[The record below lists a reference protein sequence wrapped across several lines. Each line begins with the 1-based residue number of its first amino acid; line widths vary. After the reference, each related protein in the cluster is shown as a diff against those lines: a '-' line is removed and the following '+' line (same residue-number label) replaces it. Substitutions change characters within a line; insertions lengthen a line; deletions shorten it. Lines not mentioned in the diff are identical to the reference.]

1 MTAVERLPHGY
12 TNLTR
17 RVGDRIE
24 KRYEGADA
32 IVRAEREFA
41 SLTGLHGH
49 YPVPEVLQFD
59 SSVPVLFLRE
69 VVGRHGQELID
80 QGHAAAVLRVT
91 GTQLAELQKI
101 GPSVVPGLG
110 GRGEVIVHGDFG
122 PQNML
127 YSADGTH
134 VAGVLDWE
142 MTHIG
147 SSIEDLAWSEWI
159 IRMHH
164 PDAQDDLPEL
174 FTASGLSFNWSE
186 RQEWM
191 VRQCR
196 RYLEYCEESGLGA
209 GVAEWRRRLDAT
221 EKWHE

>member
-1 MTAVERLPHGY
+1 ML
-12 TNLTR
+12 L
-17 RVGDRIE
+17 
-24 KRYEGADA
+24 
-32 IVRAEREFA
+32 
-41 SLTGLHGH
+41 
-49 YPVPEVLQFD
+49 
-59 SSVPVLFLRE
+59 LRE

-80 QGHAAAVLRVT
+80 QGLGAMVLRAA
-91 GTQLAELQKI
+91 GTWLAELQTI
-101 GPSVVPGLG
+101 DPSIVPGLE
-110 GRGEVIVHGDFG
+110 GRGDVIVHGDFG
-122 PQNML
+122 PQNMM
-127 YSADGTH
+127 YSFDVTH

-147 SSIEDLAWSEWI
+147 FPIEDVAWAEWI

-164 PDAQDDLPEL
+164 PDAQNDLPEL

-186 RQEWM
+186 RQDWM

-196 RYLEYCEESGLGA
+196 RHLDYCEESGLKA

>member
-17 RVGDRIE
+17 RVADRIE

-32 IVRAEREFA
+32 LARAEREFT
-41 SLTGLHGH
+41 SLTGLHGR

-59 SSVPVLFLRE
+59 GSVPSLLLRE

-80 QGHAAAVLRVT
+80 QGRSAVVLRMT
-91 GTQLAELQKI
+91 GTQLAELQAI
-101 GPSVVPGLG
+101 DPSVVPGLE

-122 PQNML
+122 PQNIL
-127 YSADGTH
+127 YGSDLSH

-142 MTHIG
+142 MAHIG
-147 SSIEDLAWSEWI
+147 SSIEDLSWSEWI

-164 PDAQDDLPEL
+164 PGAQDDLSEL
-174 FTASGLSFNWSE
+174 FAASGLAFNWSD
-186 RQEWM
+186 RQDWM
-191 VRQCR
+191 LRQCR
-196 RYLEYCEESGLGA
+196 SYLAYCEASELSA
-209 GVAEWRRRLDAT
+209 GVAEWKRRLDAT
-221 EKWHE
+221 ERWNE